1 MICVI
6 NPVSGLCKRA
16 WDELVS
22 LRYLTLFSYSWGVLK
37 KQASKQTPFKIIIHG
52 AMGTTRCHS
61 SVHCTAHV
69 QARRSR
75 SWDGKWSTINHRP
88 RTKVWPARLRS
99 ACSWR
104 SEAERKSVWC
114 TIHRNAVPENNKQQL
129 KMWSSK
135 CHSPPQHSNLIL
147 SSAAPPFPLWTGT
160 VRSLWWSPR
169 SVCFCS
175 RVRRQSLT
183 RMCSEINVVPSSEEP
198 FEARRI
204 WTVPPHRSCS
214 QADSHGGHIQA
225 PHLSPAK
232 TRDVFGH
239 IWKTVRGVLPGDQAC
254 SSLPFCTVMSHWFQH
269 YDHFCHPSTR
279 VKQKTI
285 ATTPRRWETEQRPKP
300 EYTKGP

>member
-1 MICVI
+1 MNWFLFIIWHCSVI
-6 NPVSGLCKRA
+6 PEVS
-16 WDELVS
+16 S
-22 LRYLTLFSYSWGVLK
+22 K

-88 RTKVWPARLRS
+88 RTKVRPARLRS

-104 SEAERKSVWC
+104 SEAEGKSVWC

-147 SSAAPPFPLWTGT
+147 SSAASPFPLWTST

-175 RVRRQSLT
+175 HVRRQSLT
-183 RMCSEINVVPSSEEP
+183 RMCSEINVVPSPEEP

-214 QADSHGGHIQA
+214 RADSHGGHIQA
-225 PHLSPAK
+225 PHLFPPRPGMSLGTSERQCVGFCQETRPAALYLSVQWCL
-232 TRDVFGH
+232 TGFNTMTTFVIPALVWSRRLLLPHHADGRLSRD
-239 IWKTVRGVLPGDQAC
+239 Q
-254 SSLPFCTVMSHWFQH
+254 S
-269 YDHFCHPSTR
+269 PST
-279 VKQKTI
+279 
-285 ATTPRRWETEQRPKP
+285 
-300 EYTKGP
+300 KGL